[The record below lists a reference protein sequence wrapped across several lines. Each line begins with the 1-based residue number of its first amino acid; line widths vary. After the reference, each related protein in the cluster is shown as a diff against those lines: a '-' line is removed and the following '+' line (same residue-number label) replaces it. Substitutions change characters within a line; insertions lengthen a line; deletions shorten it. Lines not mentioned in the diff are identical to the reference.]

1 LALHAGLLARILYTW
16 SVIYHGLL
24 SKGKDYTVL
33 KPVIAIWLLNESVF
47 PAVGAFH
54 LPFGVMNSQYGLRL
68 SDHCQIH
75 VLQLPDW
82 QLRED
87 VSEELDRWMY
97 LFREGEELDVDDPP
111 VILQTEEMR
120 QAMQVLQHFSEN
132 EREYLL
138 YQSRLEAELVEKTW
152 KAEITRV
159 TEEAAQAKQQAELA
173 TQRAEQERR
182 EKEQAQRREEQ
193 ERKEKERLL
202 ELLKQAG
209 IDPTQQ
215 R

>member
-1 LALHAGLLARILYTW
+1 MKTTISAIHHVSLLVDDTARALEFYQGVLGLK
-16 SVIYHGLL
+16 L
-24 SKGKDYTVL
+24 SADRPAMGFSG
-33 KPVIAIWLLNESVF
+33 AWLDLGGN
-47 PAVGAFH
+47 
-54 LPFGVMNSQYGLRL
+54 Q
-68 SDHCQIH
+68 QIH
-75 VLQLPDW
+75 LLQLPDW

-138 YQSRLEAELVEKTW
+138 YQSRLEAEQVEQTW

-159 TEEAAQAKQQAELA
+159 REEAAQAKHQADLA

-209 IDPTQQ
+209 IDPAQQ
-215 R
+215 S